1 MGTRGVRFEI
11 SSCFSPVFLSRG
23 LQGGRAML
31 RGWLSVKRSNFFE
44 TNPAKNVARDFGSC
58 KDQKAVDGLVLRRSA
73 SRLGV
78 S

>member
-1 MGTRGVRFEI
+1 
-11 SSCFSPVFLSRG
+11 
-23 LQGGRAML
+23 ML